1 MSLLEG
7 FGLDLGS
14 LLTPSIRLA
23 LPYISHGVAAGL
35 SGDQIQAAL
44 SSAGM
49 GVRRQT
55 LLGVV
60 KLLRGQASAA
70 QTIRG
75 SKAASFIPPDLLT
88 PSAGFTRNVYQYKF
102 VMSGEHAVTGEQT
115 SRYIIVGNDSPMTLQ
130 QAEEQAYQTIAEGLN
145 KYELLAISA
154 TLVSATVDP
163 RFVP

>member
-23 LPYISHGVAAGL
+23 LPYISHGVSAGL

-75 SKAASFIPPDLLT
+75 SKAASFVPPDLFT
-88 PSAGFTRNVYQYKF
+88 PAAGFTRNVYQYKF
-102 VMSGEHAVTGEQT
+102 LISGEHAATGGQT
-115 SRYIIVGNDSPMTLQ
+115 IQYITVGSDSPMTLQ
-130 QAEEQAYQTIAEGLN
+130 QAEEQAFQTIVIGLPN
-145 KYELLAISA
+145 YGLLAISA